1 MITIGGIEF
10 DLKLSLLIILS
21 TILPMLD
28 YYDNRLTGSVLVD
41 RVLLYLVAPL
51 LVIVLVLRE
60 SPAGY
65 GFRLGNWRV
74 GLLYTVAGCAGMALI
89 LWFVARTPAMQN
101 YYAKR
106 TPAELPALLATT
118 GVYFLSGNSC
128 GVASCSLGWPPSWG
142 LARPSCCRQ
151 CLCLHAPEQAG
162 TGNAE
167 HDFWRHCLW
176 LCGLAVRLL
185 LLPLSDSLVY
195 CGFHDAHCQRPAG
208 LSRRDP
214 SGSAI

>member
-106 TPAELPALLATT
+106 TPAELPALVAQVQPNGTRDFDAQEIIDRMMIPMIIETARCLEDGIVDTANEADMGLIMGIGFPPFRGGAFKYADTLGLKAVCETADKYAHLGKLYAPTAQMRAMAESGAT
-118 GVYFLSGNSC
+118 Y
-128 GVASCSLGWPPSWG
+128 
-142 LARPSCCRQ
+142 
-151 CLCLHAPEQAG
+151 
-162 TGNAE
+162 
-167 HDFWRHCLW
+167 
-176 LCGLAVRLL
+176 
-185 LLPLSDSLVY
+185 Y
-195 CGFHDAHCQRPAG
+195 
-208 LSRRDP
+208 
-214 SGSAI
+214 